1 MHWGIDRVLLYEGG
15 NVVGDGLVGVRV
27 LASKEMW
34 EQLAGRV

>member
-15 NVVGDGLVGVRV
+15 NVAGDGLVGVRV
-27 LASKEMW
+27 SESKEMW